1 MNRPSLFSRVGRW
14 FKPGDRPRPGSG
26 DFGPTAPDTYV
37 EAADSVAGNWGASN
51 DRGSLASSA
60 LSKRRQREEML
71 TRVEDGFTRVVQLCE
86 SLQTHFDH
94 QDQRASRIADS
105 LAEVSGGMAR
115 LANVVEAQGDT
126 LHAIV
131 GQLEK
136 GNTRSARI
144 EELAGQFSK
153 LTEAQRQ
160 ALAAIG
166 QQVEAAQKT
175 DQRIVE
181 TLDTVQQAFNTLGES
196 CSASTQALRELR
208 MASAETDARMSK
220 LVEQQGRRFVWLFA
234 VTLVLATVSITAVIL
249 GFAL

>member
-1 MNRPSLFSRVGRW
+1 MNRPSLFSRVGQW
-14 FKPGDRPRPGSG
+14 FKPGERNRPGSA
-26 DFGPTAPDTYV
+26 DVTPTGPDPYV
-37 EAADSVAGNWGASN
+37 ETDSDAGDSGAPN

-71 TRVEDGFTRVVQLCE
+71 TRVEDGFTRVVELCE

-115 LANVVEAQGDT
+115 LANVVEAQGET

-136 GNTRSARI
+136 GNTHSARL
-144 EELAGQFSK
+144 EELAGHFSK

-160 ALAAIG
+160 ALATIS
-166 QQVEAAQKT
+166 QQVDVAQKT

-181 TLDTVQQAFNTLGES
+181 TLDTVHQTITTLGES
-196 CSASTQALRELR
+196 CSASTQALRVLR
-208 MASAETDARMSK
+208 MAAAETDERMSK

-234 VTLVLATVSITAVIL
+234 VTLVLATVSITAVVL
-249 GFAL
+249 GFLL

>member
-1 MNRPSLFSRVGRW
+1 MNRPSLFSRVGQW
-14 FKPGDRPRPGSG
+14 FKPGDRHRSGSS
-26 DFGPTAPDTYV
+26 DFRPTAPDSYV
-37 EAADSVAGNWGASN
+37 DAVESEAAESEAVDGRGALVSP
-51 DRGSLASSA
+51 A
-60 LSKRRQREEML
+60 LSKRRQREEAL
-71 TRVEDGFTRVVQLCE
+71 ARVEEGFTRVVQLCE
-86 SLQTHFDH
+86 SLQTHFAH

-105 LAEVSGGMAR
+105 LVEVSGGMAR

-160 ALAAIG
+160 ALAGIG

-181 TLDTVQQAFNTLGES
+181 TLDTVQQALTTLGAS
-196 CSASTQALRELR
+196 CSASTQALKVLR
-208 MASAETDARMSK
+208 MASAETDERMSK

-234 VTLVLATVSITAVIL
+234 VTLILATVSVTAVVL
-249 GFAL
+249 GFVL